1 MFSYFNQP
9 NILQILAYTTLYIYI
24 LKKVPPETCYVRL
37 ESKIKFIKCNF
48 FLLHNMCVFR

>member
-24 LKKVPPETCYVRL
+24 FEKYLQRHIMYV
-37 ESKIKFIKCNF
+37 SNPK
-48 FLLHNMCVFR
+48 